1 MDAVS
6 HSGGRNAPTVK
17 AVQQAISGGANG
29 SGNST
34 TDGLNQLQITS
45 AMQGDL
51 MNETER
57 MVEELRKRLPIGWST
72 SIGSLRREM
81 CEQRGF
87 SDGSLTRALN
97 VLQRRGTLAIRNS
110 AAVIHRVAL

>member
-1 MDAVS
+1 
-6 HSGGRNAPTVK
+6 
-17 AVQQAISGGANG
+17 
-29 SGNST
+29 
-34 TDGLNQLQITS
+34 
-45 AMQGDL
+45 

-72 SIGSLRREM
+72 SINSLRKEM

-87 SDGSLTRALN
+87 SDGALTRALM